1 MNCLRQERNKRI
13 KDSLIKDVRSLFRL
27 KKTKPDGTV
36 IKDMRTLFRL
46 KRNEA
51 IKNRITRDITILFD
65 RKEVDYYIPVR
76 VGILYND
83 NYIQYE
89 NHSDKNKTL

>member
-1 MNCLRQERNKRI
+1 MNRLRQERNKRV

-27 KKTKPDGTV
+27 KKTKPDGTA

-65 RKEVDYYIPVR
+65 REEVDYYIPVS
-76 VGILYND
+76 VLILYNN
-83 NYIQYE
+83 NYIRYE
-89 NHSDKNKTL
+89 NHGDKNKTL

>member
-1 MNCLRQERNKRI
+1 MNRLRQERNKRI

-65 RKEVDYYIPVR
+65 REEVDYYIPVR
-76 VGILYND
+76 VRILYND
-83 NYIQYE
+83 NYIRYE
-89 NHSDKNKTL
+89 NHGDKNKTL

>member
-1 MNCLRQERNKRI
+1 MNRLRQERNKRI

-27 KKTKPDGTV
+27 KKTKPDGTA

-65 RKEVDYYIPVR
+65 REEVDYYIPVS
-76 VGILYND
+76 VLILYNN
-83 NYIQYE
+83 NYIRYE
-89 NHSDKNKTL
+89 NHGDKNKTL

>member
-76 VGILYND
+76 VGILCND
-83 NYIQYE
+83 NYIRYE
-89 NHSDKNKTL
+89 NHGDKNKTL